1 MSWQQT
7 TTIYQIYPR
16 SFYDS
21 NGDGIGDL
29 QGIIQKLDY
38 IKDLGFETI
47 WISPFYCSPQE
58 DFGYDISDYYN
69 IAPEY
74 GTLQD
79 VEQLI
84 SEIHQRDM
92 KVVFDMVMNH
102 TSDKH
107 QWFLESRSSKDNP
120 KADWYIWRDQPN
132 NWKSIVGPNGWQYC
146 AERNQYYYA
155 SFLPFQPDLNYRN
168 PEVKKA
174 MFDVCRFWLQ
184 KGVDGFR
191 LDIFNCIIKDKDFR
205 NNPFSFLRM
214 LPSEEHP
221 GGNFQI
227 RKYSL
232 NLDENFVLAQELRN
246 VIDEFNHPPRLL
258 LGEVFGGHEKIK
270 QYLGKKQDGLHLVFL
285 FDILY
290 YKFKASF
297 FRKKILEYEHHYP
310 APNIPTAVFSN
321 HDQLRSIHRIGNN
334 LEKAKLLA
342 LLQFTMRA
350 VPCVYY
356 GEEIGMTDGKIPIK
370 DGKDPMVKVYSWV
383 PQFIADRLP
392 VGINRDNCRTPMQ
405 WNTEKNAGFS
415 IADATWLPLNKDI
428 SNRNVAEQL
437 ADEQSLLNVFKQL
450 IQLRK
455 KHKALYRGS
464 MEIMHTGNKNV
475 LAFVRSFENETI
487 ITLINFSNASVQL
500 HLSKPVTE
508 VLFSV
513 PQKSFSDNGKTLP
526 GFSGV
531 ILKI

>member
-1 MSWQQT
+1 MSWHAT

-21 NGDGIGDL
+21 NGDGIGDI

-38 IKDLGFETI
+38 IRDLGFETI
-47 WISPFYCSPQE
+47 WISPFYSSPQE

-84 SEIHQRDM
+84 AEIHQRKM

-107 QWFLESRSSKDNP
+107 PWFLESRTSKDNP
-120 KADWYIWRDQPN
+120 KTDWYIWRDQPN
-132 NWKSIVGPNGWQYC
+132 NWKSIIGPNGWQFC

-191 LDIFNCIIKDKDFR
+191 LDIFNCIIKEKDFK
-205 NNPFSFLRM
+205 NNPFSLFHII
-214 LPSEEHP
+214 PSEEHP

-232 NLDENFVLAQELRN
+232 NQEENFELAQELRR
-246 VIDEFNHPPRLL
+246 VMDEFNHPPRML
-258 LGEVFGGHEKIK
+258 LGEVFGGHDKIK

-290 YKFKASF
+290 YKFNPDF

-321 HDQLRSIHRIGNN
+321 HDQLRSIHRIGNS

-356 GEEIGMTDGKIPIK
+356 GEEIGMTNGKISLK
-370 DGKDPMVKVYSWV
+370 NGKDPMVNIYSWV
-383 PQFIADRLP
+383 PQFIADLLP

-405 WNTEKNAGFS
+405 WNNQKNAGFS
-415 IADATWLPLNKDI
+415 VAEKTWLPVNKDVEK
-428 SNRNVAEQL
+428 RNVDLQL
-437 ADEQSLLNVFKQL
+437 TDKDSLLNVFKKL
-450 IQLRK
+450 LHLRK
-455 KHKALYRGS
+455 NSSALNSGKI
-464 MEIMHTGNKNV
+464 EIVHTGNKNI
-475 LAFVRSFENETI
+475 LAFIRSFEEEKLLV
-487 ITLINFSNASVQL
+487 LINFCN
-500 HLSKPVTE
+500 SKVTVNINLPVKG
-508 VLFSV
+508 VVFSF
-513 PQKSFSDNGKTLP
+513 QSKTSFEGFLNG
-526 GFSGV
+526 FDGV